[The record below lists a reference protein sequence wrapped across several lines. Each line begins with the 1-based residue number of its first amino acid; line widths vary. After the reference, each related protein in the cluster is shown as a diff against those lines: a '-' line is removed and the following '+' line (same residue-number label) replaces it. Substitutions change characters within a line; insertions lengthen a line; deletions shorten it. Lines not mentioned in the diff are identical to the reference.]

1 MQQFMW
7 QSRWQS
13 VRRYLT
19 QRDRPFQFSRRSL
32 RRAVLLCLASLLG
45 LALAIAPSVFAP
57 AAAQVPLSTTSTA
70 ADPTRPPDSVERV
83 GNLEWG
89 MVRFEGKPLFA
100 VTGLT
105 VRDRRNPG
113 DRVPVEDRIATIQ
126 SNLRWVLASNP
137 TERGGAGMAWLFQTP
152 TLDPNTLRV
161 EADSLRDGTVLTV
174 RDANSLPQ
182 PLLTVTPLD
191 AQFHRRS
198 VPQLVEE
205 WQQILQQEL
214 TQALEIRQPAAIQRQ
229 TLIAQAIALMMVVS
243 SFLLWLVQR
252 WLKRR
257 RDRLQA
263 RRKAAR
269 TAMRADVTY
278 AAAATVNLKDDLPA
292 PDPAAPT
299 ADADPLSTRYAPLDR
314 QGDSRHSD
322 DSAHPLI
329 DNNSLE
335 RSPQPLSSS
344 LPASPPYSPSW
355 LDALRRLF
363 TLDRRLSAVS
373 FLQWLAFW
381 GQILIWLGGI
391 VLIVS
396 RFPGTYTLTESI
408 WLKPLSL
415 LLIWFL
421 VGLLNRLGDAL
432 INGLSNAWQENDLFT
447 PEEAQRR
454 SLRISTIVTAMKGL
468 KTFLVYLMGLGWAF
482 SVLGLPVGSVLTFG
496 AVLAFAASLASQ
508 NLIRDLVNGFLIISE
523 DQYAIGDVVTIG
535 NSTGLVENM
544 NLRVTQLRN
553 GDGRLITI
561 PNSMVDRVENQTR
574 LWSRVDLII
583 TVAYDSN
590 IEHVL
595 SVIHDVAQGL
605 YDDPQW
611 RDKFYN
617 PPQVLGVETLSHE
630 GISIRVWL
638 DTQPMQQFAVGREFR
653 LRVRIAFEENGIDIG
668 MPQQLFRSP
677 HAHEE
682 LPNHP
687 FEDGEAHQD
696 GTQGSAEPS
705 SSPAPNAAEGR
716 SPSPSAQR
724 HS

>member
-7 QSRWQS
+7 HSRWQS
-13 VRRYLT
+13 VRRSLS
-19 QRDRPFQFSRRSL
+19 QRDRQLWFARCSL

-45 LALAIAPSVFAP
+45 LALAIAPSSFVP
-57 AAAQVPLSTTSTA
+57 AAAQVPLPTTSTA
-70 ADPTRPPDSVERV
+70 ADPTRPPDAIERV

-198 VPQLVEE
+198 VPQLAEE
-205 WQQILQQEL
+205 WQQILQEEL

-229 TLIAQAIALMMVVS
+229 TLIAQAIALAMIGT

-278 AAAATVNLKDDLPA
+278 AAAAVNLKDDLLAA
-292 PDPAAPT
+292 PSTTPPT
-299 ADADPLSTRYAPLDR
+299 ADAELLSPRYATLDSHV
-314 QGDSRHSD
+314 DSSSSSSANALT
-322 DSAHPLI
+322 DSSPSARFTKQ
-329 DNNSLE
+329 SLRE
-335 RSPQPLSSS
+335 SPQPLNTPTPPS
-344 LPASPPYSPSW
+344 SPPYAPSW
-355 LDALRRLF
+355 LDALRRIF
-363 TLDRRLSAVS
+363 TFDRRLSAIS

-561 PNSMVDRVENQTR
+561 PNSLVDRVENQTR

-653 LRVRIAFEENGIDIG
+653 LRVRIAFEKNGIDIG

-682 LPNHP
+682 LPNHLFDEHVDEP
-687 FEDGEAHQD
+687 GEREDGARS
-696 GTQGSAEPS
+696 SAEPS
-705 SSPAPNAAEGR
+705 S
-716 SPSPSAQR
+716 
-724 HS
+724 

>member
-7 QSRWQS
+7 QSM
-13 VRRYLT
+13 RRYLT
-19 QRDRPFQFSRRSL
+19 QRDRLFWFARRSL
-32 RRAVLLCLASLLG
+32 QRAALCCVVGWLSLM
-45 LALAIAPSVFAP
+45 LAIAPSSFAP
-57 AAAQVPLSTTSTA
+57 AAAQVPLPTTSTA
-70 ADPTRPPDSVERV
+70 ADPTRPPDAIERV

-174 RDANSLPQ
+174 RDANSPPQ

-198 VPQLVEE
+198 VPQLAEE
-205 WQQILQQEL
+205 WQQILQREL
-214 TQALEIRQPAAIQRQ
+214 TQSIEIRQPAAIQRQ
-229 TLIAQAIALMMVVS
+229 TLIAQAIALAMIGT

-278 AAAATVNLKDDLPA
+278 AAAVNLKDDPLAA
-292 PDPAAPT
+292 PNSTPPT
-299 ADADPLSTRYAPLDR
+299 ADAELLSPRYATLDSPI
-314 QGDSRHSD
+314 DSRSSSSSFGSALT
-322 DSAHPLI
+322 DSSPPAQFTKQ
-329 DNNSLE
+329 SRWE
-335 RSPQPLSSS
+335 SPQS
-344 LPASPPYSPSW
+344 LNTPTPPAAPPYSPSW
-355 LDALRRLF
+355 LDALRRIF

-373 FLQWLAFW
+373 FVQWLAFW

-595 SVIHDVAQGL
+595 SVIRDVAQGL

-653 LRVRIAFEENGIDIG
+653 LRVRIAFEKNGIDIG

-682 LPNHP
+682 LPNHLFDEP
-687 FEDGEAHQD
+687 GDEPGNEPGDKPGAREDSARS
-696 GTQGSAEPS
+696 SAEPS
-705 SSPAPNAAEGR
+705 S
-716 SPSPSAQR
+716 
-724 HS
+724 

>member
-1 MQQFMW
+1 MLL
-7 QSRWQS
+7 
-13 VRRYLT
+13 LT
-19 QRDRPFQFSRRSL
+19 G
-32 RRAVLLCLASLLG
+32 VLG
-45 LALAIAPSVFAP
+45 WVLAIALDSFAP
-57 AAAQVPLSTTSTA
+57 AASQVPLPATSTA
-70 ADPTRPPDSVERV
+70 ADPTRPPDAVERV

-137 TERGGAGMAWLFQTP
+137 TERGGAGMAWLFQAP
-152 TLDPNTLRV
+152 TLDPNTLQV
-161 EADSLRDGTVLTV
+161 EADALREGTVLTV
-174 RDANSLPQ
+174 RDANSPPQ

-198 VPQLVEE
+198 VPQLAEE
-205 WQQILQQEL
+205 WQQILQREL
-214 TQALEIRQPAAIQRQ
+214 TQAIAIRQPSAIQRQ
-229 TLIAQAIALMMVVS
+229 TLIAQAIALAMIGA
-243 SFLLWLVQR
+243 SFLLWLAQR

-278 AAAATVNLKDDLPA
+278 AAAAATTLKDDSLTAPFSSAPA
-292 PDPAAPT
+292 GPT
-299 ADADPLSTRYAPLDR
+299 AEAESLSMRSAASGKTSDQFSDR
-314 QGDSRHSD
+314 LGDRHP
-322 DSAHPLI
+322 SAQ
-329 DNNSLE
+329 
-335 RSPQPLSSS
+335 SPQPLSASA
-344 LPASPPYSPSW
+344 PPPSPPYSASW
-355 LDALRRLF
+355 LDALRRIF

-454 SLRISTIVTAMKGL
+454 SLRISTIITAIKGL
-468 KTFLVYLMGLGWAF
+468 KTFLVYLTGLGWAF

-535 NSTGLVENM
+535 TSTGLVENM

-561 PNSMVDRVENQTR
+561 PNSMIDRVENQTR
-574 LWSRVDLII
+574 LWSRVDLLI
-583 TVAYDSN
+583 TVAYDSD
-590 IEHVL
+590 IERVL

-611 RDKFYN
+611 HDKFYN

-653 LRVRIAFEENGIDIG
+653 LRVRIAFEKNGIDIG
-668 MPQQLFRSP
+668 MPQQRLRGP

-682 LPNHP
+682 LPNHV
-687 FEDGEAHQD
+687 FDEGED
-696 GTQGSAEPS
+696 
-705 SSPAPNAAEGR
+705 SPKDAPKDTPKDTPEDTPEDTAKTM
-716 SPSPSAQR
+716 
-724 HS
+724 

>member
-1 MQQFMW
+1 MW
-7 QSRWQS
+7 
-13 VRRYLT
+13 RYLT
-19 QRDRPFQFSRRSL
+19 QRDPQRDSHRNRQFGFPRRDL
-32 RRAVLLCLASLLG
+32 CRAISLLLAG
-45 LALAIAPSVFAP
+45 LLGWVLAIAPGSFGRFAP
-57 AAAQVPLSTTSTA
+57 ATAQVPLPTTSTA
-70 ADPTRPPDSVERV
+70 ADPTRPPDAVERV

-152 TLDPNTLRV
+152 TLDPKTLQV
-161 EADSLRDGTVLTV
+161 EADSRREGTVLTV
-174 RDANSLPQ
+174 RDANSPPQ

-198 VPQLVEE
+198 VPQLAEE
-205 WQQILQQEL
+205 WQQILQREL
-214 TQALEIRQPAAIQRQ
+214 TQAIEIRQPAAIQRQ
-229 TLIAQAIALMMVVS
+229 TLIAQAIALAMIGT
-243 SFLLWLVQR
+243 SFLLWLAQR

-278 AAAATVNLKDDLPA
+278 AAAAAVNLKDDPLAAPLPA
-292 PDPAAPT
+292 GPAPAGPT
-299 ADADPLSTRYAPLDR
+299 AEAEPLSMRSATPSSQDLDPSPDR
-314 QGDSRHSD
+314 PANSRP
-322 DSAHPLI
+322 SARLAEP
-329 DNNSLE
+329 SLRE
-335 RSPQPLSSS
+335 SSQP
-344 LPASPPYSPSW
+344 PNTPTSPPTHSPTLSPSPSPPHVPTW
-355 LDALRRLF
+355 LDALRRIF

-432 INGLSNAWQENDLFT
+432 INGLSTAWQENDLFT

-535 NSTGLVENM
+535 TSTGLVENM
-544 NLRVTQLRN
+544 NLRVTQLRH

-574 LWSRVDLII
+574 LWSRVDLLI

-590 IEHVL
+590 IEQVL
-595 SVIHDVAQGL
+595 SVIHNVAQGL

-653 LRVRIAFEENGIDIG
+653 LRVRIAFEKHGIDIG

-677 HAHEE
+677 HAHEA
-682 LPNHP
+682 LPNHV
-687 FEDGEAHQD
+687 FETDKAAQD
-696 GTQGSAEPS
+696 NAGTNAE
-705 SSPAPNAAEGR
+705 
-716 SPSPSAQR
+716 
-724 HS
+724 

>member
-1 MQQFMW
+1 TGF
-7 QSRWQS
+7 
-13 VRRYLT
+13 V
-19 QRDRPFQFSRRSL
+19 
-32 RRAVLLCLASLLG
+32 V
-45 LALAIAPSVFAP
+45 
-57 AAAQVPLSTTSTA
+57 
-70 ADPTRPPDSVERV
+70 
-83 GNLEWG
+83 
-89 MVRFEGKPLFA
+89 
-100 VTGLT
+100 VT
-105 VRDRRNPG
+105 
-113 DRVPVEDRIATIQ
+113 
-126 SNLRWVLASNP
+126 
-137 TERGGAGMAWLFQTP
+137 
-152 TLDPNTLRV
+152 
-161 EADSLRDGTVLTV
+161 
-174 RDANSLPQ
+174 
-182 PLLTVTPLD
+182 
-191 AQFHRRS
+191 H
-198 VPQLVEE
+198 
-205 WQQILQQEL
+205 
-214 TQALEIRQPAAIQRQ
+214 
-229 TLIAQAIALMMVVS
+229 
-243 SFLLWLVQR
+243 
-252 WLKRR
+252 
-257 RDRLQA
+257 
-263 RRKAAR
+263 
-269 TAMRADVTY
+269 
-278 AAAATVNLKDDLPA
+278 
-292 PDPAAPT
+292 
-299 ADADPLSTRYAPLDR
+299 
-314 QGDSRHSD
+314 
-322 DSAHPLI
+322 
-329 DNNSLE
+329 NN
-335 RSPQPLSSS
+335 Q
-344 LPASPPYSPSW
+344 
-355 LDALRRLF
+355 
-363 TLDRRLSAVS
+363 
-373 FLQWLAFW
+373 

-595 SVIHDVAQGL
+595 SVIRDVAQGL

-653 LRVRIAFEENGIDIG
+653 LRVRIAFEKNGIDIG

-682 LPNHP
+682 LPNHLFDEP
-687 FEDGEAHQD
+687 GDEPRAREDGPRS
-696 GTQGSAEPS
+696 SAEPS
-705 SSPAPNAAEGR
+705 S
-716 SPSPSAQR
+716 
-724 HS
+724 

>member
-1 MQQFMW
+1 MAGLV
-7 QSRWQS
+7 S
-13 VRRYLT
+13 
-19 QRDRPFQFSRRSL
+19 
-32 RRAVLLCLASLLG
+32 
-45 LALAIAPSVFAP
+45 LALAIAPGSFAP
-57 AAAQVPLSTTSTA
+57 ASAQVPISTSAT
-70 ADPTRPPDSVERV
+70 ADPTRPPDAVQRV

-89 MVRFEGKPLFA
+89 LVRFEGRSLFA

-113 DRVPVEDRIATIQ
+113 DRVPVEDRISTIQ

-137 TERGGAGMAWLFQTP
+137 AERSGAGLAWLFQTP
-152 TLDPNTLRV
+152 TLDPSTLRV
-161 EADSLRDGTVLTV
+161 EADALREGTVLTV
-174 RDANSLPQ
+174 RDADSLPQ

-198 VPQLVEE
+198 VPQLAEE

-214 TQALEIRQPAAIQRQ
+214 AQAIEIRQPEAIRRQ
-229 TLIAQAIALMMVVS
+229 TRIAQAIALIMVVS

-257 RDRLQA
+257 RSSLQA
-263 RRKAAR
+263 RRKAAK

-278 AAAATVNLKDDLPA
+278 AATAATASEEAFGSVANYAAAAVRYTNPDSVNSSHPPVAGTDG
-292 PDPAAPT
+292 
-299 ADADPLSTRYAPLDR
+299 LSP
-314 QGDSRHSD
+314 
-322 DSAHPLI
+322 SARFPKE
-329 DNNSLE
+329 SLRE
-335 RSPQPLSSS
+335 SPQHPNTPSPSPSLSPS
-344 LPASPPYSPSW
+344 PSPPYVPTW
-355 LDALRRLF
+355 LDALRRIF

-432 INGLSNAWQENDLFT
+432 INGLSKAWQENDLFT
-447 PEEAQRR
+447 AEEAQRR

-535 NSTGLVENM
+535 TSTGLVENM

-561 PNSMVDRVENQTR
+561 PNSMIDRVENQTR

-590 IEHVL
+590 IEQVL
-595 SVIHDVAQGL
+595 SVIRDVAQAL
-605 YDDPQW
+605 YDDSQW

-653 LRVRIAFEENGIDIG
+653 LRVRIAFEENGIGIG

-682 LPNHP
+682 LPNHV
-687 FEDGEAHQD
+687 FEEGEDSPKDKAQD
-696 GTQGSAEPS
+696 GVAGSARPQQNPPEP
-705 SSPAPNAAEGR
+705 
-716 SPSPSAQR
+716 
-724 HS
+724 